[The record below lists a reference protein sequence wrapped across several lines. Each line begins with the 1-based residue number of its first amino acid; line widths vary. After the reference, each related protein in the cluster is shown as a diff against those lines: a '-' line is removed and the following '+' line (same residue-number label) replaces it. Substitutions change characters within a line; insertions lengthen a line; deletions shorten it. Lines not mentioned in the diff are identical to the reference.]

1 MKNLLNTARWVLGII
16 GTVIFGSIQGAGGID
31 AAGGWLVKALA
42 IFAFSGVLFVIL
54 DVCYHTFQ
62 GKGQA
67 CLFCGEIRQMS
78 SFRIYSSCKKCGK

>member
-1 MKNLLNTARWVLGII
+1 LLLKVMAVCAISWVL
-16 GTVIFGSIQGAGGID
+16 
-31 AAGGWLVKALA
+31 L
-42 IFAFSGVLFVIL
+42 VIL

-67 CLFCGEIRQMS
+67 CPFCGELRQMS

>member
-1 MKNLLNTARWVLGII
+1 LLLKVM
-16 GTVIFGSIQGAGGID
+16 
-31 AAGGWLVKALA
+31 A
-42 IFAFSGVLFVIL
+42 ICAISWVLFVIL

>member
-1 MKNLLNTARWVLGII
+1 MKNLLITTRWVLGAVTIVVY
-16 GTVIFGSIQGAGGID
+16 GLIQAAGGID
-31 AAGGWLVKALA
+31 AAGELLLKVMA
-42 IFAFSGVLFVIL
+42 ICAISWVLFVIL

>member
-1 MKNLLNTARWVLGII
+1 VKNLFITARWVLGAVTIVVY
-16 GTVIFGSIQGAGGID
+16 GLIQAAGGID
-31 AAGGWLVKALA
+31 AAGDLLLKAMA
-42 IFAFSGVLFVIL
+42 ICAVSWVLLVIL

-67 CLFCGEIRQMS
+67 CPFCGEIRQMS